1 MSLVSINQDALR
13 TVLRNIHKHSPC
25 PNHTQIIAVTK
36 KFRYTAIIDA
46 IKNNIFCIGENHVQ
60 EFAQKKREIS
70 NQKFESHLIGHLQSN
85 KINKAIDLFD
95 VIQTVDTFKLA
106 QKINENL
113 KALNKHQTVY
123 LQLNIGNDP
132 KKHGFSKKEIMTQA
146 EKINKLSNIKLS
158 GIMTILPY
166 LEKPYET
173 QALYSDTRKIQKKI
187 KENINIKCTNLSMGM
202 SRDYIYALKE
212 GATHIRIGT
221 ALYGT
226 RPTTI

>member
-1 MSLVSINQDALR
+1 
-13 TVLRNIHKHSPC
+13 
-25 PNHTQIIAVTK
+25 
-36 KFRYTAIIDA
+36 
-46 IKNNIFCIGENHVQ
+46 
-60 EFAQKKREIS
+60 
-70 NQKFESHLIGHLQSN
+70 
-85 KINKAIDLFD
+85 
-95 VIQTVDTFKLA
+95 
-106 QKINENL
+106 
-113 KALNKHQTVY
+113 
-123 LQLNIGNDP
+123 
-132 KKHGFSKKEIMTQA
+132 
-146 EKINKLSNIKLS
+146 
-158 GIMTILPY
+158 MTILPY

>member
-1 MSLVSINQDALR
+1 
-13 TVLRNIHKHSPC
+13 
-25 PNHTQIIAVTK
+25 
-36 KFRYTAIIDA
+36 
-46 IKNNIFCIGENHVQ
+46 
-60 EFAQKKREIS
+60 
-70 NQKFESHLIGHLQSN
+70 
-85 KINKAIDLFD
+85 
-95 VIQTVDTFKLA
+95 
-106 QKINENL
+106 
-113 KALNKHQTVY
+113 
-123 LQLNIGNDP
+123 
-132 KKHGFSKKEIMTQA
+132 MTQA

-158 GIMTILPY
+158 GIMTILHY
-166 LEKPYET
+166 LEKPHET